1 MGGKAIR
8 KWTDEDKAWLR
19 SRFVVFPDTGEV
31 FLHTGEYVLGYA
43 VLGKPAPLFRV
54 GPARKQYLA
63 VSAKIGGKW
72 TKVRL
77 HMLVW
82 FFAYDEQS
90 LKMIDHVE
98 GCPTVP
104 YNNRIDN
111 LRQATDKQN
120 CANKAAKG
128 YRSYTRAD
136 GSQWFYA
143 CITWKDRQSGKTKTK
158 RSKLVETPEEAR
170 SIYLKWKKQRF
181 GQFAFD
187 GDVQVS
193 AGGSTEVSRCKFAD
207 LIKTTRDVAK
217 RSSVETDQRLQ
228 SFLKRGV

>member
-19 SRFVVFPDTGEV
+19 SRFVVNTWNGVVYIKEGYVRAPV
-31 FLHTGEYVLGYA
+31 F
-43 VLGKPAPLFRV
+43 KV
-54 GPARKQYLA
+54 GPKRKQYLA

-72 TKVRL
+72 TKLRL

-82 FFAYDEQS
+82 FFATGEQS
-90 LKMIDHVE
+90 LRMIDHIE
-98 GCPTVP
+98 GDPTVEFT
-104 YNNRIDN
+104 NRFAN
-111 LRQATDKQN
+111 LRKATDKQN

-158 RSKLVETPEEAR
+158 RSKLVETAEEAR
-170 SIYLKWKKQRF
+170 SIYLGWKKQRF
-181 GQFAFD
+181 GQFCFE

-193 AGGSTEVSRCKFAD
+193 VQGSVSC
-207 LIKTTRDVAK
+207 
-217 RSSVETDQRLQ
+217 
-228 SFLKRGV
+228 G

>member
-19 SRFVVFPDTGEV
+19 SRFVVYPDKAIVVSLDT
-31 FLHTGEYVLGYA
+31 L
-43 VLGKPAPLFRV
+43 KPAPLFRV

-82 FFAYDEQS
+82 FFATGEQS
-90 LKMIDHVE
+90 LKMIDHIE
-98 GCPTVP
+98 GDPTIP
-104 YNNRIDN
+104 YNNRFDN
-111 LRQATDKQN
+111 LRKATDKQN
-120 CANKAAKG
+120 CANKFANG
-128 YRSYTRAD
+128 YRTYTKAD

-158 RSKLVETPEEAR
+158 RSKLVETTEEAR
-170 SIYLKWKKQRF
+170 SIYLGWKKQRF
-181 GQFAFD
+181 GQFAFE

-193 AGGSTEVSRCKFAD
+193 VQGSVSC
-207 LIKTTRDVAK
+207 
-217 RSSVETDQRLQ
+217 
-228 SFLKRGV
+228 G

>member
-1 MGGKAIR
+1 MASSLWMVTRRYLVMGGKAIR
-8 KWTDEDKAWLR
+8 KWTDEDKAWLKK
-19 SRFVVFPDTGEV
+19 RFVVNIWNGMVYDSNLIPS
-31 FLHTGEYVLGYA
+31 
-43 VLGKPAPLFRV
+43 PIFRV

-111 LRQATDKQN
+111 LRKATDKQN

-158 RSKLVETPEEAR
+158 RSKLVETAEEAR
-170 SIYLKWKKQRF
+170 SIYLGWKKQRF

-187 GDVQVS
+187 GDVRVS
-193 AGGSTEVSRCKFAD
+193 LGS
-207 LIKTTRDVAK
+207 ITTIEGA
-217 RSSVETDQRLQ
+217 
-228 SFLKRGV
+228 

>member
-19 SRFVVFPDTGEV
+19 SRFVVNTWNGVVYIKEGYVRAPV
-31 FLHTGEYVLGYA
+31 F
-43 VLGKPAPLFRV
+43 KV
-54 GPARKQYLA
+54 GPKRKQYLA

-72 TKVRL
+72 TKLRL

-82 FFAYDEQS
+82 FFATGEQS
-90 LKMIDHVE
+90 LRMIDHIE
-98 GCPTVP
+98 GDPTIEFT
-104 YNNRIDN
+104 NRFAN
-111 LRQATDKQN
+111 LRKATDKQN

-158 RSKLVETPEEAR
+158 RSKLVETTEEAR
-170 SIYLKWKKQRF
+170 SIYLGWKKQRF
-181 GQFAFD
+181 GQFCFE
-187 GDVQVS
+187 GDIRVS
-193 AGGSTEVSRCKFAD
+193 SGSM
-207 LIKTTRDVAK
+207 TTI
-217 RSSVETDQRLQ
+217 E
-228 SFLKRGV
+228 GI

>member
-19 SRFVVFPDTGEV
+19 LRFDVNTSSGVVWIRNSEGNY
-31 FLHTGEYVLGYA
+31 H
-43 VLGKPAPLFRV
+43 APLFRV

-82 FFAYDEQS
+82 FFAYGEQS
-90 LKMIDHVE
+90 LKMIDHIE
-98 GCPTVP
+98 GCPTEV
-104 YNNRIDN
+104 YNNRVDN

-158 RSKLVETPEEAR
+158 RSKLVETAEQAR
-170 SIYLKWKKQRF
+170 SIYLGWKKQRF
-181 GQFAFD
+181 GQFCFE
-187 GDVQVS
+187 GDVEISVQGRVS
-193 AGGSTEVSRCKFAD
+193 CG
-207 LIKTTRDVAK
+207 TR
-217 RSSVETDQRLQ
+217 
-228 SFLKRGV
+228 

>member
-19 SRFVVFPDTGEV
+19 SRFVVNIWNGMVYDHDLKEI
-31 FLHTGEYVLGYA
+31 
-43 VLGKPAPLFRV
+43 PLFRV

-90 LKMIDHVE
+90 LKMIDHVQ
-98 GCPTVP
+98 GCPTIA

-120 CANKAAKG
+120 CANKSAKG
-128 YRSYTRAD
+128 YRVYTKKD

-143 CITWKDRQSGKTKTK
+143 CISWKDKATGKTKVK
-158 RSKLVETPEEAR
+158 RSKLVETADQAR
-170 SIYLKWKKQRF
+170 SIYLSWKKQRF
-181 GQFAFD
+181 GQFCFE

-193 AGGSTEVSRCKFAD
+193 AGGEVAIC
-207 LIKTTRDVAK
+207 
-217 RSSVETDQRLQ
+217 Q
-228 SFLKRGV
+228 

>member
-8 KWTDEDKAWLR
+8 KWTEEDKAWLR
-19 SRFVVFPDTGEV
+19 SRFYVDIEQGIVYLKPDDE
-31 FLHTGEYVLGYA
+31 FEYA
-43 VLGKPAPLFRV
+43 RIAPLFRV

-158 RSKLVETPEEAR
+158 RSKLVETAEEAR

-187 GDVQVS
+187 GDVRVS
-193 AGGSTEVSRCKFAD
+193 SGS
-207 LIKTTRDVAK
+207 ITTIEGA
-217 RSSVETDQRLQ
+217 
-228 SFLKRGV
+228 